1 MTSRVE
7 PKVTRMEKRVWQ
19 SQLAAGAS
27 KQLNSKMATHA
38 QYIVN
43 STPPSDGHISSN
55 RTTLGARNKYC
66 DYEKCNE
73 DGKLIHIA

>member
-1 MTSRVE
+1 MTLRVE

-19 SQLAAGAS
+19 SQLGRAS
-27 KQLNSKMATHA
+27 QLNSKMATHA

-73 DGKLIHIA
+73 DGKLILIA